1 MKKKLKIAMFFSS
14 DPSQAGG
21 VQEHVLNL
29 SKHLS
34 VLGHRIDIY
43 GPERNILPYVNYH
56 PISKS
61 ITVPIPNGNWANF
74 TLKMNKIN
82 LINILKQKN
91 YDLIHIQE
99 PYIPFI
105 NWEVMNETTIPKV
118 ATFHTGWDDDSIINF
133 LNPFISLFKNTFST
147 NFKGGLFVSKIVK
160 KRWQNLF
167 TNNLVSE
174 IIYNGIEKN
183 FIPLDDKKTGKII
196 KLLFLGRIVSRKG
209 LIYLIKTVN
218 RISKKRHDFHLT
230 IVGDGLLKNKLESY
244 VDLHNLHKFVTFT
257 GEIVGKERIKYYQNS
272 DIFCA
277 PYLDEAFGITVLE
290 ASACGLPT
298 VGFNNMAFKE
308 IFRKYPFP
316 KLLVKTKNINKLEKA
331 LISLMDNKKMREN
344 ISAWCITESKKYS
357 WEKTAEETEK
367 FYYKIL
373 DKNEKHS

>member
-1 MKKKLKIAMFFSS
+1 MKKLKIAMFFSS

-34 VLGHRIDIY
+34 ILGHEIDIY
-43 GPERNILPYVNYH
+43 GPEKNIHPYINYY

-74 TLKMNKIN
+74 TVKNSKIN
-82 LINILKQKN
+82 LIEMLKLKK

-105 NWEVMNETTIPKV
+105 NWEIMNESTIPKV
-118 ATFHTGWDDDSIINF
+118 ATFHTGWDDDSVISF
-133 LNPFISLFKNTFST
+133 FNPFISLFKNTFST
-147 NFKGGLFVSKIVK
+147 NFKGGIFVSKIVK
-160 KRWQNLF
+160 KRWQDLF
-167 TNNLVSE
+167 TKKLHNE
-174 IIYNGIEKN
+174 IIHNGIEEN
-183 FIPLDDKKTGKII
+183 FLPLNNKKTGKII

-218 RISKKRHDFHLT
+218 QISKKREDFHLT
-230 IVGDGLLKNKLESY
+230 IVGDGLLRKKLESY
-244 VDLHNLHKFVTFT
+244 VKLHNLHKFVTFT
-257 GEIVGKERIKYYQNS
+257 GEIIGEKRIKYYQNA

-290 ASACGLPT
+290 AAACGLPI

-308 IFRKYPFP
+308 IFKKYPYP
-316 KLLVKTKNINKLEKA
+316 KLLVELKNIKKLEKV
-331 LISLMDNKKMREN
+331 LLTLMDNKKMRKE
-344 ISAWCITESKKYS
+344 ISNWCIAESKKYS
-357 WEKTAEETEK
+357 WKKMAKETEK
-367 FYYKIL
+367 FYYKVL